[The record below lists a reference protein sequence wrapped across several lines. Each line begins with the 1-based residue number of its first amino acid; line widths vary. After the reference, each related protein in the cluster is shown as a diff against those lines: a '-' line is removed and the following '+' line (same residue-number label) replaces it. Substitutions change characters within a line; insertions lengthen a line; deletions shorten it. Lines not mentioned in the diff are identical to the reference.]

1 LRSKTYASN
10 QLFDFKEVFFGEGK
24 KSVRILLKKIADHFT
39 EGTTI
44 YRVVRRIYS
53 PAVNTSIAALP

>member
-1 LRSKTYASN
+1 MQTLHFSPITLRSKIYASN

-39 EGTTI
+39 EGEMPPS
-44 YRVVRRIYS
+44 VS
-53 PAVNTSIAALP
+53 E